1 MSGGKSGISPHL
13 ERAYLL
19 YEQRRYA
26 MAETEAGQALLQ
38 QPNDPR
44 ALSLLAHCLLE
55 QEKFPEATERAKEAI
70 HSAPDAAYTHHAL
83 ANVWLKR
90 NYLDEAEEAIK
101 AAIALE
107 PQAAQYHT
115 LLAMIY
121 YRRHQWEFCL
131 AATEAA
137 LALDPDDSAAVALRA
152 EALRKMGRPEAAHDH
167 LHERLARDPDD
178 PHTHA
183 SLGWNYLEKGNREKA
198 MEHFREALRIN
209 PELDWAREGVVETL
223 KTKSRFYRGVLK
235 YFFWI
240 SRFPPQVQLGL
251 MIGLFLA
258 YLALTRFLAN
268 RPEFAPVLGTVV
280 VAYGLFAFSSWFAMP
295 LSNLVLMLHPFGR
308 LALSRDD
315 KVSAS
320 FVGVGLLVAMMGA
333 SVWLFGQSPVREPLA
348 LSMISASLTVMC
360 TFATPWPWP
369 RKPML
374 YYALVVI
381 VAAMA
386 IIVAI
391 ALPDQTLEQMPA
403 LVHKSI
409 IPAALRLL
417 AWNPLISTLLPN
429 ILMQYV
435 PRR

>member
-1 MSGGKSGISPHL
+1 MISPHL
-13 ERAYLL
+13 QRAYLL
-19 YEQRRYA
+19 YEQRRYE
-26 MAETEAGQALLQ
+26 MAEKEVGQALLQ

-44 ALSLLAHCLLE
+44 ALALLAHCLVE
-55 QEKFPEATERAKEAI
+55 QEKFAEATERAKEAV
-70 HSAPDAAYTHHAL
+70 HSAPDAPFTHHAL
-83 ANVWLKR
+83 ANVWLAR
-90 NYLDEAEEAIK
+90 NYLDEAEGAIK
-101 AAIALE
+101 AAISLDPLA
-107 PQAAQYHT
+107 PQYHT

-121 YRRHQWEFCL
+121 YRRHQWEFCR

-152 EALRKMGRPEAAHDH
+152 EALRKMGLKEAARDH
-167 LHERLARDPDD
+167 LHEQLARDPDD

-183 SLGWNYLEKGNREKA
+183 SLGWNYLEKGNRDKA
-198 MEHFREALRIN
+198 MEHFREALRID
-209 PELDWAREGVVETL
+209 PQLDWAREGVVETL

-240 SRFPPQVQLGL
+240 SRFPPRVQLGL
-251 MIGLFLA
+251 MIGLFLS
-258 YLALTRFLAN
+258 YLALTRFLAD
-268 RPEFAPVLGTVV
+268 RPELAPVLGAVV

-295 LSNLVLMLHPFGR
+295 LSNLALMLHPFGR

-320 FVGVGLLVAMMGA
+320 FVGLGLLVALLGA
-333 SVWLFGQSPVREPLA
+333 GVWMFQHSPVTELMA
-348 LSMISASLTVMC
+348 ISMISASLTVMC

-369 RKPML
+369 RRPML
-374 YYALVVI
+374 YYAVVVVI
-381 VAAMA
+381 AAMA
-386 IIVAI
+386 ILVAI
-391 ALPDQTLEQMPA
+391 ALPDQTYEQLPDV
-403 LVHKSI
+403 VHNSI
-409 IPAALRLL
+409 LPAAKRLL